1 MTAPLRILFGTSVLA
16 RGHGVSLVIKELVQR
31 LRVLLPNAEIAI
43 AALRIGEEERTSMH
57 EVGITVLPCTA
68 DFAEHRVSAWK
79 PDVFLPHTDPFF
91 GMVPKSARIV
101 VHEHGDPSPALFALD
116 RDERDRQRHRKQV
129 DVYHHADVVLA
140 ISEFQRQDLPWP
152 SAQLLYNGCN
162 HVPDLG
168 AKSWSDLARTDPPS
182 FRLGVLSRLDGGEA
196 LYKGFEILQI
206 LAPRLKEKILG
217 LELEY
222 CGKISPSMISV
233 LEAEGW
239 RVRSGVTDQQ
249 RNDWL
254 RSCHLILSPS
264 LWEGFNLPLVE
275 AQALGSMA
283 VAFDTGAHPE
293 VVPFVCGGIDEMEG
307 LIVALDQNREL
318 LCQYSQ
324 DAYKFVR
331 DRFNWDHSAEALA
344 QLILKLTSR
353 RRSI

>member
-1 MTAPLRILFGTSVLA
+1 MSAPLRILFGTSVLA
-16 RGHGVSLVIKELVQR
+16 RGHGVSLVIKELAQR
-31 LRVLLPNAEIAI
+31 LRVLLPKVEIAL
-43 AALRIGEEERTSMH
+43 AALQIGEEEEDTMH
-57 EVGITVLPCTA
+57 ELGIKVLPCTA
-68 DFAEHRVSAWK
+68 DLAEHRVFGWK
-79 PDVFLPHTDPFF
+79 PDVFIPHTDPFF
-91 GMVPKSARIV
+91 GMVPKGARIV
-101 VHEHGDPSPALFALD
+101 VHEHGDPSPVLFTGE
-116 RDERDRQRHRKQV
+116 RDERDRQRHRKQAH
-129 DVYHHADVVLA
+129 VYHRADVVLA

-168 AKSWSDLARTDPPS
+168 TKSLSELARTDPPS

-196 LYKGFEILQI
+196 CYKGFEILQI
-206 LAPRLKEKILG
+206 LAPRLQEKIVG

-222 CGKISPSMISV
+222 CGKISHAMTSV

-275 AQALGSMA
+275 AQALGTMA

-307 LIVALDQNREL
+307 LILALDQNREL
-318 LCQYSQ
+318 LCRYSQ
-324 DAYKFVR
+324 DAYRFVR

-344 QLILKLTSR
+344 KLIVKLTSR
-353 RRSI
+353 RR